1 MSEAA
6 AVRVLI
12 VDDHPVVRDGLR
24 ASLNSIDGFEVVG
37 EAASGEQAIRALAQ
51 MSVDVVLMDI
61 QMPGMGGIE
70 ATRTLCARYPSVAV
84 LILTMYAEDEFVL
97 AALRAG
103 ARGYL
108 LKGAQQVDV
117 IRTITAVA
125 RGDAVIGH
133 DVADRLLTA
142 LRVSNGAPSLFPQL
156 TTRERE
162 IFSLLAHGLSN
173 GTIGRRLGLSPRT
186 VANHVSNILTK
197 LGVADRAQAAL
208 AARNAGMGTTPP
220 GHSTQRKF
228 L

>member
-1 MSEAA
+1 
-6 AVRVLI
+6 VLI

-24 ASLNSIDGFEVVG
+24 ASLSSIDGFRIVG
-37 EAASGEQAIRALAQ
+37 EAGSGEQALDAVARTP
-51 MSVDVVLMDI
+51 VDVVLMDI

-70 ATRTLCARYPSVAV
+70 ATRTLCARHPSVAV
-84 LILTMYAEDEFVL
+84 LILTMYGEDEFVL

-133 DVADRLLTA
+133 DVADLLLTA
-142 LRVSNGAPSLFPQL
+142 LRVPAPAPSVFPQL

-162 IFSLLAHGLSN
+162 ILTLLADGLSN
-173 GTIGRRLGLSPRT
+173 GPIGRRLGLSPRT

-197 LGVADRAQAAL
+197 LGLSGRAEVAAWAVRHGVVLQ
-208 AARNAGMGTTPP
+208 
-220 GHSTQRKF
+220 SS
-228 L
+228 

>member
-1 MSEAA
+1 MTDDA

-12 VDDHPVVRDGLR
+12 VDDHPVVRDGFR
-24 ASLNSIDGFEVVG
+24 ASLNSIDGFRVVG
-37 EAASGEQAIRALAQ
+37 EAGSGEQALDAVARTP
-51 MSVDVVLMDI
+51 VDVVLMDI

-70 ATRTLCARYPSVAV
+70 ATRALCARHPSVAV
-84 LILTMYAEDEFVL
+84 LILTMYGEDEFVL

-125 RGDAVIGH
+125 REDAVVGH

-142 LRVSNGAPSLFPQL
+142 LRAPTSAPSVFPQL

-162 IFSLLAHGLSN
+162 ILALLADGLSN
-173 GTIGRRLGLSPRT
+173 GPIGRRLRLSPRT

-197 LGVADRAQAAL
+197 LGVSDRAQAAL
-208 AARNAGMGTTPP
+208 AARNAGMGTGAHGTAQ
-220 GHSTQRKF
+220 HH
-228 L
+228 

>member
-1 MSEAA
+1 VNDTAS
-6 AVRVLI
+6 VRVLI

-37 EAASGEQAIRALAQ
+37 EAGSGEQAISALAQ
-51 MSVDVVLMDI
+51 TSVDVVLMDI

-70 ATRTLCARYPSVAV
+70 ATRTLRARYPSVAV
-84 LILTMYAEDEFVL
+84 LVLTMYAEDEFVL

-133 DVADRLLTA
+133 EVADGLLTA
-142 LRVSNGAPSLFPQL
+142 LRVSNSALPVFPQL

-162 IFSLLAHGLSN
+162 ILGLLADGLSN

-197 LGVADRAQAAL
+197 LEVSDRAQAAL
-208 AARNAGMGTTPP
+208 AARKAGMGTVSTGLP
-220 GHSTQRKF
+220 GRA
-228 L
+228 